1 MTRIAIIGGG
11 SAYMPGLAYSLART
25 AGVLD
30 PATVVLQDIDPEAL
44 DLQAR
49 LTRRILDAG
58 GAPGMGLE
66 ATGDLTRAVDGADF
80 VLTTFRP
87 GGLPARHL
95 DEVIPPRHGVI
106 GQETTGPGG
115 LAMALR
121 SVPALLDVAEA
132 MRAGAAGGALLLNY
146 TNPVQLVTEALTRYT
161 DVDVIGLCDQ
171 HGGEIRFLSGVLRCD
186 PHAME
191 TDTWGT
197 NHLTLTRAVRI
208 DGTDATGRV
217 FETLARLDP
226 AGVDPYWRPVVR
238 LFPLFGMV
246 PNRYLQYYFLHPEI
260 LAIQQAAE
268 RTRAQEIM
276 AELPPIVESYRVAA
290 QSDPPQP
297 MEGRFSDEHGDLAIG
312 VIAAVVSG
320 EPARFVLNVPNRGAI
335 PGLPDDAVVE
345 LPCILR
351 GREVERIAM
360 GPLPEMIAGLAAQ
373 LAVHARLA
381 ARAAVE
387 GDRRVALQAMMSHPL
402 VTSLPAGQ
410 AMLDELLA
418 AHAAQLTRFG

>member
-1 MTRIAIIGGG
+1 
-11 SAYMPGLAYSLART
+11 MPGLAYSLARS
-25 AGVLD
+25 AGMLQ
-30 PATVVLQDIDPEAL
+30 PAAVVLQDIDPDAL

-49 LTRRILDAG
+49 LTRRILDSG
-58 GAPGMGLE
+58 GAAGMELE
-66 ATGDLTRAVDGADF
+66 ATGDLARAVDGADF

-87 GGLPARHL
+87 GGLPARRL
-95 DEVIPPRHGVI
+95 DEAIPPRHGVI

-121 SVPALLDVAEA
+121 SVPALIEVAEQ
-132 MRAGAAGGALLLNY
+132 MRRGAAPGAVLLNY
-146 TNPVQLVTEALTRYT
+146 TNPVQIVTEALTRYT
-161 DVDVIGLCDQ
+161 DAGVIGLCDQ
-171 HGGEIRFLSGVLRCD
+171 HGGEIRFLSGVLGCD
-186 PHAME
+186 PRAME

-208 DGTDATGRV
+208 DGSDATEQV
-217 FETLARLDP
+217 FEALAGLDP
-226 AGVDPYWRPVVR
+226 GDVDPYWRPVVR
-238 LFPLFGMV
+238 LFPLFGTV
-246 PNRYLQYYFLHPEI
+246 PNRYLQYYFLHPEC
-260 LAIQQAAE
+260 LAAQLASG
-268 RTRAQEIM
+268 RTRAEEIM
-276 AELPPIVESYRVAA
+276 AELPPIIESYRVAA
-290 QSDPPQP
+290 ESDPPRP

-312 VIAAVVSG
+312 VIAAAVSG

-351 GREVERIAM
+351 GREVERIQQP
-360 GPLPEMIAGLAAQ
+360 PLPDMIAGLAAQ
-373 LAVHARLA
+373 LAVHARLGA
-381 ARAAVE
+381 QAAVE

-418 AHAAQLTRFG
+418 AHAAQLSRFR

>member
-1 MTRIAIIGGG
+1 
-11 SAYMPGLAYSLART
+11 MPGLAYSLART
-25 AGVLD
+25 AAVLE
-30 PATVVLQDIDPEAL
+30 PATVVLHDIDAGAL
-44 DLQAR
+44 DLQTR
-49 LTRRILDAG
+49 LTRRILDSG
-58 GAPGMGLE
+58 GAGAMELQS
-66 ATGDLTRAVDGADF
+66 TGELSRAVDGADF

-87 GGLPARHL
+87 GGLAARHL
-95 DEVIPPRHGVI
+95 DELIPPRHGVI

-121 SVPALLDVAEA
+121 SVPALIEVADE
-132 MRAGAAGGALLLNY
+132 MGRGAAAGALLLNY
-146 TNPVQLVTEALTRYT
+146 TNPVQIVTEALTRYT

-171 HGGEIRFLSGVLRCD
+171 HGGEIRFLSGVVGCD
-186 PHAME
+186 PRAME
-191 TDTWGT
+191 VDTWGT

-208 DGTDATGRV
+208 DGGDATDRV
-217 FETLARLDP
+217 FGALAGLDP
-226 AGVDPYWRPVVR
+226 GQVDPYWRPVVR

-246 PNRYLQYYFLHPEI
+246 PNRYLQYYFLHAEC
-260 LAIQQAAE
+260 LAAQRAAG

-276 AELPPIVESYRVAA
+276 AELPPIIESYRVAA
-290 QSDPPQP
+290 QSDPPRP

-312 VIAAVVSG
+312 VIAAAVSG
-320 EPARFVLNVPNRGAI
+320 EPARFVLNVPNQGAI

-345 LPCILR
+345 VPCILR
-351 GREVERIAM
+351 GREVERMPM
-360 GPLPEMIAGLAAQ
+360 GPLPDMIAGLAAQ
-373 LAVHARLA
+373 LAVHARLG

-418 AHAAQLTRFG
+418 AHAAELSRFR